1 MAVNR
6 EDSDIKIAD
15 GKFGKSDD
23 FFDAVEFIEETKK
36 QRFNGNN
43 AKARALGANIV
54 SSFSY
59 SAAPDELLA
68 LAEEFGVEITPEVL
82 LQIKILS
89 VFTAEV
95 CLNSMLPS
103 AMLSGVAINALY
115 DVLDR
120 VSPEFYS
127 VMYNS
132 TAFSFY
138 YMCLKN
144 GDDVAGSIGRRFA
157 MLCGD
162 RDSRPLAFFGK
173 KLYEVNT
180 AVYTKAISGVAF
192 V

>member
-1 MAVNR
+1 MNR
-6 EDSDIKIAD
+6 EDSDIKIVD
-15 GKFGKSDD
+15 GQFGKSDD

-43 AKARALGANIV
+43 AKAKALGANIV

-59 SAAPDELLA
+59 HAAPEELAQLA
-68 LAEEFGVEITPEVL
+68 GEFGVEITPEVL
-82 LQIKILS
+82 VQIKILS

-95 CLNSMLPS
+95 CLNSLLPS
-103 AMLSGVAINALY
+103 AMLSGVAVNALY

-127 VMYNS
+127 EMYNS

-138 YMCLKN
+138 YMCMKT
-144 GDDVAGSIGRRFA
+144 GVDVAGSIGRRFA

-173 KLYEVNT
+173 KLYELNT
-180 AVYTKAISGVAF
+180 EVYTKAISGVAF